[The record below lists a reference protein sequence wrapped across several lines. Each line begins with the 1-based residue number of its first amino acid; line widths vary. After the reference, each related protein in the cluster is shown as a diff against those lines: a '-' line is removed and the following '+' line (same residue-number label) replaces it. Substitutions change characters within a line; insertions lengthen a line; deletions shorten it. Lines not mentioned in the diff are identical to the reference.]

1 MKTLA
6 MIMAVAGLVL
16 ALATAAQ
23 AGFINVDFGTTA
35 VYQGEGP
42 AGAKGG
48 TTWNRVDA
56 VDTIYDLVDSAGN
69 PTGATVKVP
78 KSHLGTG
85 PFMTTTAPQ
94 DNNALWSD
102 SLATDYQH
110 VGEIYFSGLPANS
123 TFDVYLMG
131 LGEEGA
137 ETQFTMVDAFGG
149 DYGSVFGPATDGP
162 ITWSSPQNYIKLH
175 ATTYNDLFRVA
186 FRTRNQVGG
195 NSHVY
200 GLQISPEPGTLA
212 MLLLGLPFVMRR
224 KRR

>member
-1 MKTLA
+1 MILA
-6 MIMAVAGLVL
+6 ASG
-16 ALATAAQ
+16 AAQ

-131 LGEEGA
+131 LGEDGA
-137 ETQFTMVDAFGG
+137 QTQFTMVAAFGG
-149 DYGSVFGPATDGP
+149 WYGTVTGPATPGP
-162 ITWSSPQNYIKLH
+162 ITWSSPQNYIMLH
-175 ATTYNDLFRVA
+175 ATTYGDLLRVA
-186 FRTRNQVGG
+186 FRTKDQVGG

-200 GLQISPEPGTLA
+200 GLQISPEPATLA
-212 MLLLGLPFVMRR
+212 LLALGGVGLLARR
-224 KRR
+224 RRGK